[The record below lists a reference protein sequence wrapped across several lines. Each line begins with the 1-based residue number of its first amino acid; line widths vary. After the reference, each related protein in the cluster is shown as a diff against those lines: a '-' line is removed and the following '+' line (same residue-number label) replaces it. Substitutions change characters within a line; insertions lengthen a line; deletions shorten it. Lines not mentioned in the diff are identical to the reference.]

1 MELVLTIENETT
13 LPDGGPISVTIQG
26 TRGIDIGRGQYLD
39 WTLPDPS
46 RFISSKHCEIR
57 WHDGAYWLH
66 DVSTN
71 GTFIAG
77 SDGRLKGPHKVRDGD
92 RFSIGHYVI
101 GAVVRGDAPSASD
114 APGHLQ
120 ALSNSENL
128 WDAEG
133 DIAPP
138 IDPKQLKAARDLQ
151 PVNPDFLDWAIDVP
165 KPERH
170 QSRAPAARIPVSAV
184 SPDSGDIW
192 SEPDLQPPPSP
203 DLPAPAQPK
212 AADTSSRQAPAA
224 AITAVN
230 NADFVRLFARNA
242 GLPEDTFA
250 GRDPSELA
258 AELGLFVRIAAEGMK
273 QLLDARQQAKRVS
286 RTSNQTTIQA
296 LDNNPLK
303 FAPTVEDALRVM
315 FGPTMKSYLGA
326 QDAFKQGFDDLK
338 IHQVKTFSAMQKA
351 LKRLLDE
358 LDPSAI
364 ERALTDDRG
373 LAAVIGSRKAR
384 LWDAYVSRWHA
395 RTKNQQDG
403 QLNAFMALFAE
414 YYDSDGNKI

>member
-13 LPDGGPISVTIQG
+13 LPDGGPTSVTIQG

-77 SDGRLKGPHKVRDGD
+77 TDGRLKGPHKVRDGD

-101 GAVVRGDAPSASD
+101 GAVVRGDVQSATD
-114 APGHLQ
+114 APRQ
-120 ALSNSENL
+120 VQMLSGRENL
-128 WDAEG
+128 WEAEG

-151 PVNPDFLDWAIDVP
+151 PVKPDFLDWAIDVP
-165 KPERH
+165 KPVQQ
-170 QSRAPAARIPVSAV
+170 QSRAAVAPLPVSPAARDSADVWSGPELPPSASLVSPAPVQPKTADARSHRAPAAAV
-184 SPDSGDIW
+184 
-192 SEPDLQPPPSP
+192 
-203 DLPAPAQPK
+203 
-212 AADTSSRQAPAA
+212 
-224 AITAVN
+224 TAGN
-230 NADFVRLFARNA
+230 SADFVRLFARNA
-242 GLPEDTFA
+242 GLPEDAFA

-258 AELGLFVRIAAEGMK
+258 AELGLFVRIAAEGMR

-286 RTSNQTTIQA
+286 RSAHQTTVEA

-315 FGPTMKSYLGA
+315 FGPTMQSYLGA

-358 LDPSAI
+358 LDPSAV
-364 ERALTDDRG
+364 ERTLTDDRG

-395 RTKNQQDG
+395 RTKNQKDG
-403 QLNAFMALFAE
+403 QLNAFMAHFAE
-414 YYDSDGNKI
+414 YYDNDGNEI